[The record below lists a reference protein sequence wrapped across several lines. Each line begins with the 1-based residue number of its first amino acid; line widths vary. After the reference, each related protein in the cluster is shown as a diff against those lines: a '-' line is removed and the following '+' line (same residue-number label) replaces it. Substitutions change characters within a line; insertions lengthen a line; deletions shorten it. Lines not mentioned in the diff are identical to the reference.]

1 MVFAVTDRLSS
12 CPLKVKRGGV
22 EEDHVVTA
30 EKIPAQMEQLL
41 LDDIFGDPRRE
52 GRAIRL
58 VFHLFPEIGHS
69 PVQVVG
75 RQAVYAMDA
84 VALPLQNHKRTLGE
98 PGKGTNEAFNISL
111 ALQLINAAYCSNNP
125 LDALFVLP
133 VVFYDLEV
141 FIPPCLLDSRKHG
154 APSLTPI
161 IYRS

>member
-1 MVFAVTDRLSS
+1 MQHHVDFPFLPESLKDEGGADFLRL
-12 CPLKVKRGGV
+12 G
-22 EEDHVVTA
+22 
-30 EKIPAQMEQLL
+30 
-41 LDDIFGDPRRE
+41 
-52 GRAIRL
+52 
-58 VFHLFPEIGHS
+58 
-69 PVQVVG
+69 
-75 RQAVYAMDA
+75 MDV